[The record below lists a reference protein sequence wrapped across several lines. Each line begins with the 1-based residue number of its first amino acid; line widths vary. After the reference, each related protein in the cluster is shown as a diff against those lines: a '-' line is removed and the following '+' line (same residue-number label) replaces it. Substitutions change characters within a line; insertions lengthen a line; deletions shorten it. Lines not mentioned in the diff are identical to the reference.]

1 MSDTTTPVYGFV
13 LPEPDG
19 SDGTWGIKLNSNL
32 TALDGLL
39 SGSTNLQNA
48 SFTGTASFGGSTG
61 TTGQILKSQGAG
73 SNAVWADESTADV
86 TLAGNNDFTG
96 NNTFSTEIA
105 ANGGIA
111 LGDNDKLTFG
121 TGDDLEIYH
130 DGSNSVIKDA
140 GTGILKYTSDT
151 AGTFGVVFEIEN
163 TNATSSSGS
172 VIIV

>member
-86 TLAGNNDFTG
+86 TLAGNNTFTG
-96 NNTFSTEIA
+96 NNTFNASLA
-105 ANGGIA
+105 APGGITA
-111 LGDNDKLTFG
+111 GSFFSVG
-121 TGDDLEIYH
+121 T
-130 DGSNSVIKDA
+130 
-140 GTGILKYTSDT
+140 TGIVDLTRIK
-151 AGTFGVVFEIEN
+151 AGAG
-163 TNATSSSGS
+163 SSGS
-172 VIIV
+172 PAYTLV